1 MHKLRWKK
9 PRAGRYPHGAK
20 GAPGRIVVRQRS
32 VALRSKVVTTE
43 MQLDINV
50 ERLLLNRGTGRNS
63 DLATDVRRL
72 K

>member
-1 MHKLRWKK
+1 
-9 PRAGRYPHGAK
+9 
-20 GAPGRIVVRQRS
+20 VRQRS